1 MEELIMKTGDITS
14 VRNGK
19 KTVIKNPV
27 SISSMIEDG
36 YSDEEI
42 AKHFKDITPRKVKAI
57 RVRNDQW
64 KMDGIMMK

>member
-1 MEELIMKTGDITS
+1 MMKTGDITTIQD
-14 VRNGK
+14 GK

-42 AKHFKDITPRKVKAI
+42 AKRFKGITSRKVNAI
-57 RVRNDQW
+57 RTRNTQW
-64 KMDGIMMK
+64 KMDGIMMR

>member
-1 MEELIMKTGDITS
+1 MKTGDITTIQD
-14 VRNGK
+14 GK

-42 AKHFKDITPRKVKAI
+42 AKRFKGITSRKVNAI
-57 RVRNDQW
+57 RTRNTQW
-64 KMDGIMMK
+64 KMDGIMMR

>member
-1 MEELIMKTGDITS
+1 MKIRNLTI

-36 YSDEEI
+36 CNDEEI
-42 AKHFKDITPRKVKAI
+42 AEHFKDITPNKVKII
-57 RVRNDQW
+57 RERNAQW
-64 KMDGIMMK
+64 KMDNIMMR